1 MEDILRIEREGALV
15 RMTMQRPAKRN
26 ALNSDLVDAL
36 YDALK
41 QAESDNNIRVII
53 LAAKGSVFC
62 AGADFKEFV
71 DQTDSISG
79 VSEKRSKNMGRLFQ
93 MAPVK
98 TKPIIAVVDGPAL
111 GGGSAL
117 AIACDIVI
125 ASNKAKFG
133 YPEIKGGFTIAGVLP
148 LLVRHIGLKAAFDL
162 ASTGRSIDAEE
173 AKAMGLVTYIV
184 DSDCIMLEAERIG
197 NELAG
202 YSSDALSIMKQIVTK
217 AGDLSLD
224 EAINFAR
231 TVNGAGKE

>member
-79 VSEKRSKNMGRLFQ
+79 CLLYTSPSPRDRTRSRM
-93 MAPVK
+93 PS
-98 TKPIIAVVDGPAL
+98 
-111 GGGSAL
+111 SA
-117 AIACDIVI
+117 
-125 ASNKAKFG
+125 
-133 YPEIKGGFTIAGVLP
+133 
-148 LLVRHIGLKAAFDL
+148 
-162 ASTGRSIDAEE
+162 
-173 AKAMGLVTYIV
+173 
-184 DSDCIMLEAERIG
+184 
-197 NELAG
+197 
-202 YSSDALSIMKQIVTK
+202 
-217 AGDLSLD
+217 
-224 EAINFAR
+224 
-231 TVNGAGKE
+231 